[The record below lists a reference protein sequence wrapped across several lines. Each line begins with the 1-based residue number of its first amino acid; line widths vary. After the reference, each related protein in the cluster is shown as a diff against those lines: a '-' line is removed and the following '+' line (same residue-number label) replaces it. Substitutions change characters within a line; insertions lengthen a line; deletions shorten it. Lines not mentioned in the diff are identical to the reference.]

1 MSVNIEVPK
10 IGESVATVFVA
21 QWLKQPGDAVKA
33 GDPVVEVD
41 SDKAS
46 MEVPSPVDGV
56 LMETLAEEGEE
67 IAVGVVIARVDDS
80 ASPAVAAAPGATEN
94 AEATPAESSDVRAG
108 PAARQLANQEGVDL
122 TAIEGRANMVVCCRM
137 MCERRHLKRLV
148 RSPRLRSPLQCPK

>member
-21 QWLKQPGDAVKA
+21 QWLRQPGDAVKA

-67 IAVGVVIARVDDS
+67 VAVGVVIARVDDS
-80 ASPAVAAAPGATEN
+80 AAPAVAA
-94 AEATPAESSDVRAG
+94 PAETAKEEDTTSSETGDVRAG
-108 PAARQLANQEGVDL
+108 PAARRPVPLHDPGPPAQGVRPPPRRR
-122 TAIEGRANMVVCCRM
+122 IGRSDTMRAVWW
-137 MCERRHLKRLV
+137 
-148 RSPRLRSPLQCPK
+148 